1 MIINFTILIYFPIY
15 IDMHYKE
22 FGFKEESINES
33 RILYFSCVLY
43 FEIYLY
49 SYINFEVLLKGF
61 VTKKS
66 LI

>member
-1 MIINFTILIYFPIY
+1 
-15 IDMHYKE
+15 MHYKE

-49 SYINFEVLLKGF
+49 SYINFEILLIGF
-61 VTKKS
+61 VTK
-66 LI
+66 